1 MAPRSYQLG
10 KRAAS
15 VDETRRRI
23 IDAIV
28 ALHAERGVV
37 ATTALDVARRADV
50 AVGTV
55 LRHFPSLD
63 AMVRACGPVVHEHVR
78 FPAATIFEGVAE
90 LDARLRRLCDE
101 AFGAYERGAPWIAS
115 AATDVDKVP
124 ALAES
129 VAQLDTGHRALVDA
143 ALAPFGASDD
153 VRRLAVALTAFPVWK
168 AMIAAGFSTPDA
180 AATTAEILTHAQR
193 AAESGA
199 GKNAR

>member
-15 VDETRRRI
+15 IEETRRRI

-63 AMVRACGPVVHEHVR
+63 AMVRACGPVVHQHLR
-78 FPAATIFEGVAE
+78 FPTPAIFEGVAA
-90 LDARLRRLCDE
+90 LDARLRRLCE
-101 AFGAYERGAPWIAS
+101 EMFRAYERGARWIAS

-129 VAQLDTGHRALVDA
+129 VAQLNTRRLALIDA
-143 ALAPFGASDD
+143 ALAPFDASDEL
-153 VRRLAVALTAFPVWK
+153 RRLAVALTAFPVWT
-168 AMIAAGFSTPDA
+168 AMVAAGFDTPN
-180 AATTAEILTHAQR
+180 AATTTAELLNHAHR
-193 AAESGA
+193 AAASGA
-199 GKNAR
+199 GKDAT